1 MNDLGGYGI
10 QRRVLKESV
19 PIPGRPGG
27 FTRQELMWDVIAPGR
42 SEPIRSFKGRD
53 GKGKAQRDIQ
63 QRLKRKN
70 QIQQAKHEASQ
81 HGSAVVGGRGRSPVT
96 VYFDPSVV
104 RT

>member
-1 MNDLGGYGI
+1 MNDLGGYRI
-10 QRRVLKESV
+10 ERRVIKESA
-19 PIPGRPGG
+19 PIPGNPGG
-27 FTRQELMWDVIAPGR
+27 FTRQELKWDVIAPGKTK
-42 SEPIRSFKGRD
+42 PLRSFKGRD
-53 GKGKAQRDIQ
+53 GKGRAKRDIQ

-81 HGSAVVGGRGRSPVT
+81 HGSAVMGGRGRSPVT